1 MQPLALLLFYPR
13 LTRSLLAFANTMGTK
28 RARCTTGVNAP
39 SHQTAGNMNNEA
51 ATIAT
56 KLKGAHYTPLTSHE
70 ESWIIVAKAWLPSTK
85 EKFDEMWEFSRPKE
99 RRALKVY
106 GRHCR
111 EKRYSL
117 SWGARYQYSGQIADG
132 VRIPP
137 DSFVA
142 QLMEQCRAFAPLNGC
157 LQNWYEP
164 EDTIGLH
171 ADDERALVPGSPIV
185 ALSWGATRRFL
196 IKPIKGGRRLDLELE
211 DGDLL
216 IMGGTMQQT
225 HKHEIPVRRK
235 TKDKYEPGRRISW
248 TFRNFHF
255 PLEDDNRR
263 SSSYE
268 SVGDCQISTGLGTG
282 EGLGR
287 L

>member
-1 MQPLALLLFYPR
+1 
-13 LTRSLLAFANTMGTK
+13 MGTK
-28 RARCTTGVNAP
+28 RARCTGDFNAR
-39 SHQTAGNMNNEA
+39 SQLSASNMNEEA
-51 ATIAT
+51 AIIAT
-56 KLKGAHYTPLTSHE
+56 KLKGARYTPLTSHA
-70 ESWIIVAKAWLPSTK
+70 ESWIIVAKAWMPSTQ

-99 RRALKVY
+99 RRTLKVY
-106 GRHCR
+106 GRQCR

-137 DSFVA
+137 GSFVA
-142 QLMEQCRAFAPLNGC
+142 QLMEQCQAFAPLNGC

-171 ADDERALVPGSPIV
+171 ADDERALVSGSPIV

-196 IKPIKGGRRLDLELE
+196 IKPIKDGRRVDLELE

-225 HKHEIPVRRK
+225 HKHEIPLRRK

-255 PLEDDNRR
+255 PLEDDNWR
-263 SSSYE
+263 SSSHA
-268 SVGDCQISTGLGTG
+268 SAGHCPTSTGLRT
-282 EGLGR
+282 
-287 L
+287 